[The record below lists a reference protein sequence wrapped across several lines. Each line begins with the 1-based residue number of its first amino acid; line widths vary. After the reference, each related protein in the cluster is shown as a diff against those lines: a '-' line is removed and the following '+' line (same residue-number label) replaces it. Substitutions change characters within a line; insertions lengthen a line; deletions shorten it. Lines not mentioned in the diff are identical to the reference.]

1 MQPRRAALKAGH
13 GQSGFHALARQSYRR
28 ARPAHCRCDLAPPDS
43 GRDAAEEFRAAH
55 LPGAI
60 FLDAKGIAE
69 PHHPVLGMLPSAE
82 RFAQWVGDLGISASD
97 RIVFYDDSPH
107 HTSARAWFMFR
118 LFGARRVAILDGG
131 LAKWRAEGHPLESGA
146 PQSRP
151 ATTFSAPSRPFA
163 RAGQGANAGVA
174 RRHRGHHRRRAGTGP
189 FQGAEAEPRPGMP
202 AGHLPGSRN
211 LPYATLFN
219 ADGTF
224 KDANG
229 LSAAFAAAGV
239 PLDKPIVTTCGSGV
253 TAADVLFA
261 AHLLGKEDVALT
273 MAAGPNG
280 APTPPRPR
288 KRGQQYERQGR

>member
-1 MQPRRAALKAGH
+1 MDSLVSTHWLASHIAA
-13 GQSGFHALARQSYRR
+13 
-28 ARPAHCRCDLAPPDS
+28 PDLRIVDATSHLPDS

-60 FLDAKGIAE
+60 FLDAKGIAD
-69 PHHPVLGMLPSAE
+69 PDHPVAGMLPSAE

-146 PQSRP
+146 SQNRP
-151 ATTFSAPSRPFA
+151 ATTFSAAADLSRVRDKA
-163 RAGQGANAGVA
+163 QMLALLGDTGVTIADA
-174 RRHRGHHRRRAGTGP
+174 RRPGRFT
-189 FQGAEAEPRPGMP
+189 GAEAEPRPGMP
-202 AGHLPGSRN
+202 SGHLPGSRN

-224 KDANG
+224 KDSNG

-261 AHLLGKEDVALT
+261 AHLLGKEDVALYD
-273 MAAGPNG
+273 GSWSEWG
-280 APTPPRPR
+280 ADPATPKETRPAV
-288 KRGQQYERQGR
+288 

>member
-1 MQPRRAALKAGH
+1 MDSLVSTHWLASHIAA
-13 GQSGFHALARQSYRR
+13 
-28 ARPAHCRCDLAPPDS
+28 PDLRIVDATSHLPDS

-151 ATTFSAPSRPFA
+151 ATTFSAPADLSRVRDKAQMLALLGDTGVTIADA
-163 RAGQGANAGVA
+163 R
-174 RRHRGHHRRRAGTGP
+174 GP
-189 FQGAEAEPRPGMP
+189 GRFTGAEAEPRPGMP

-261 AHLLGKEDVALT
+261 AHLLGKEDVALYDGSWSEWGADPAT
-273 MAAGPNG
+273 PKETGP
-280 APTPPRPR
+280 AV
-288 KRGQQYERQGR
+288 